1 MCCPQAG
8 KGKKLLLQLNI
19 STLKHVTYKCTCT
32 LTEWEKYV
40 EVTLTQGQMVIEIL
54 LLIYTA
60 RGRFQYA

>member
-1 MCCPQAG
+1 M
-8 KGKKLLLQLNI
+8 
-19 STLKHVTYKCTCT
+19 YFT

-60 RGRFQYA
+60 RGRFQYAQFNTPWKHKHMPEQ